1 MKYKNH
7 FSLIA
12 IFILLILGCKKEQQ
26 ISGSSITGTSI
37 IGLWEVKL
45 LTITQYDSFNNVIK
59 TDTVIYTNDLGE
71 PVTVFEKYT
80 SDNKFFLFQ
89 NSTNDTLKSTTF
101 TQTGKNISINL
112 PDNVFPFNNRT
123 ISKVDSTTLELY
135 QLFNNGTSQQK
146 WTQKYIR
153 K

>member
-1 MKYKNH
+1 M
-7 FSLIA
+7 
-12 IFILLILGCKKEQQ
+12 
-26 ISGSSITGTSI
+26 
-37 IGLWEVKL
+37 
-45 LTITQYDSFNNVIK
+45 TITQYDSFNNVIK

-80 SDNKFFLFQ
+80 SDNNFFLFQ
-89 NSTNDTLKSTTF
+89 TSTNDTLKSSTF
-101 TQTGKNISINL
+101 TQTGNNISINL
-112 PDNVFPFNNRT
+112 PDNVFLFNNRT